1 MIATLGGTSAQ
12 NENAMRLV
20 DVMTPVPSQT
30 SHSAPCETPVP
41 LHVVQVMDLATS
53 SPSSAAK
60 AHTLKSETAIT
71 TSSKTARSL
80 RLEFITKFLP

>member
-1 MIATLGGTSAQ
+1 MMATIGGTSAQ

-30 SHSAPCETPVP
+30 SHSAPCEMPVP
-41 LHVVQVMDLATS
+41 LHVVQVMDLAAS
-53 SPSSAAK
+53 SPSAAK

-71 TSSKTARSL
+71 TSSKTAKSL
-80 RLEFITKFLP
+80 RLEFMLKFLP